1 MASRKPGPVGTDPF
15 ADPANCKTPGPLGMN
30 DYADPSSMFDMGWG
44 DTPGP
49 LGIGDHG
56 DPFLAMNPGTPAPA
70 AAAAAPAA
78 APAPAA
84 GPLQVSQGQVTFDA
98 EGNDISTSPY
108 YSRVIIWPGTAL
120 SGVTLG
126 RGYDMGGRTEA
137 GVSADLVAAGLAKD
151 KADEFAKGAGKKGD
165 DAKKFVT
172 DNKETLGEITQEVQK
187 KLFENTYPTYVTSA
201 KDNYDKW
208 TKGDDGNA
216 LAGKVEW
223 DSLDQ
228 AIRDILVDFVYQG
241 FTKGPN
247 PMVKGMKND
256 YDELIKYI
264 EDTPALKQYE
274 VGRKRVD
281 YLKARKPPSTPL
293 P

>member
-1 MASRKPGPVGTDPF
+1 MASRKPGPADFNPL
-15 ADPANCKTPGPLGMN
+15 ADPVNCKTPGPLGMN
-30 DYADPSSMFDMGWG
+30 DYADPSSWLSQGGCQLG

-49 LGIGDHG
+49 LGVGDHA
-56 DPFLAMNPGTPAPA
+56 DPFLGTKIGQPIAAAAPAPA
-70 AAAAAPAA
+70 AAA
-78 APAPAA
+78 APAA

-108 YSRVIIWPGTAL
+108 YSRVISWPGTAL

-137 GVSADLVAAGLAKD
+137 GVAADLVAAGMAQD

-165 DAKKFVT
+165 DAKKFVA
-172 DNKETLGEITQEVQK
+172 DNKEKLGEITQEVQK
-187 KLFENTYPTYVTSA
+187 KLFENIYPTYVESA
-201 KDNYDKW
+201 KANYDKW
-208 TKGDDGNA
+208 TKGDDANP

-223 DSLDQ
+223 DKLEQ

-256 YDELIKYI
+256 FDELIDYI
-264 EDTPALKQYE
+264 NDTPALKQYE
-274 VGRKRVD
+274 AGRKRVD
-281 YLKARKPPSTPL
+281 YLKARKKKE
-293 P
+293 